1 MNVVSISPRPL
12 AWMQTAALVAAVCVC
27 ASGLFASSP
36 AIAQSRLSLAER
48 VAKLEVGAGA
58 NNSQATQLEL
68 LQRLNDLQTE
78 VQQLRAASEQQSFE
92 LEQLKKRARDQY
104 LDLDSR
110 LQSMAGH
117 APSTGQAPPSSMGDT
132 PISEPVS
139 DSGAFSAAN
148 SAPSSGSS
156 SGNAGAIPANTVP
169 KPAAGNERADY
180 DLAFDALKRGQ
191 YAEASKKFEGFLSIY
206 PRGEFADNATYWLGE
221 SYYVTQKYPLALKTF
236 QGLLASFPQS
246 KKAPDALLKVGYCY
260 YQIGDTGKAAT
271 TLKSV
276 MERYPDQPVAKLA
289 EGRLRALQLK

>member
-1 MNVVSISPRPL
+1 MNVVSNSPRPL

-27 ASGLFASSP
+27 ASGLFAANS
-36 AIAQSRLSLAER
+36 ALAQSRLSLAER
-48 VAKLEVGAGA
+48 VAKLEASAGA

-110 LQSMAGH
+110 LQSMAGR
-117 APSTGQAPPSSMGDT
+117 APSTGQTPPSSMGDS
-132 PISEPVS
+132 PVSEPMT
-139 DSGAFSAAN
+139 DSGAFSTAN
-148 SAPSSGSS
+148 SASGSRP
-156 SGNAGAIPANTVP
+156 IPASTLP
-169 KPAAGNERADY
+169 KPAVGNERADY

-191 YAEASKKFEGFLSIY
+191 YAEASKKFEGFLSVY
-206 PRGEFADNATYWLGE
+206 PHGEFADNATYWLGE

-236 QGLLASFPQS
+236 QGLLAGFPQS

-260 YQIGDTGKAAT
+260 YQIGDTAKAAT

>member
-1 MNVVSISPRPL
+1 MNVVSISSRPL
-12 AWMQTAALVAAVCVC
+12 AWKQTAALVAAVCVY
-27 ASGLFASSP
+27 ASGFLIAQP
-36 AIAQSRLSLAER
+36 AFAQSRLSLAER
-48 VAKLEVGAGA
+48 VTKLEVQAGA
-58 NNSQATQLEL
+58 SNAQTTQLEL
-68 LQRLNDLQTE
+68 LQRLNDLQVE

-110 LQSMAGH
+110 LQSMSGH
-117 APSTGQAPPSSMGDT
+117 APSTGLVPPSSMGDA
-132 PISEPVS
+132 PVSEPVT
-139 DSGAFSAAN
+139 DSGAFTPAN
-148 SAPSSGSS
+148 NELPTVAPSTPPPI
-156 SGNAGAIPANTVP
+156 AAAPAV
-169 KPAAGNERADY
+169 NERADY

-191 YAEASKKFEGFLSIY
+191 YAEASKKFDGFLKVY
-206 PRGEFADNATYWLGE
+206 PQGEFADNATYWLGE
-221 SYYVTQKYPLALKTF
+221 SYYVTQKYPVALKTF

-260 YQIGDTGKAAT
+260 YQLGDTAKATT

>member
-12 AWMQTAALVAAVCVC
+12 AWKQTAALVAAVCIC
-27 ASGLFASSP
+27 ASGFLNPQP
-36 AIAQSRLSLAER
+36 AQAQSRLSLAER
-48 VAKLEVGAGA
+48 VSKLEAQAGA
-58 NNSQATQLEL
+58 SNAQSTQLEL

-110 LQSMAGH
+110 LQSLSGQT
-117 APSTGQAPPSSMGDT
+117 PSTGLVPPSSMGDT
-132 PISEPVS
+132 PVSEPVT
-139 DSGAFSAAN
+139 DSGAFTASNSELPASVPTTPVAA
-148 SAPSSGSS
+148 
-156 SGNAGAIPANTVP
+156 V
-169 KPAAGNERADY
+169 PAANERADY

-191 YAEASKKFEGFLSIY
+191 YAEASKKFDGFLKVY
-206 PRGEFADNATYWLGE
+206 PQGEFADNATYWLGE
-221 SYYVTQKYPLALKTF
+221 SYYVTQKYPIALKTF

-260 YQIGDTGKAAT
+260 YQLGDTAKATT

>member
-12 AWMQTAALVAAVCVC
+12 AWKQTAALMAAVCIC
-27 ASGLFASSP
+27 ASGFFTTQP
-36 AIAQSRLSLAER
+36 AFAQSRLSLAER
-48 VAKLEVGAGA
+48 VTKLEVQAGA
-58 NNSQATQLEL
+58 SNAQATQLEL

-110 LQSMAGH
+110 LQSLAGQS
-117 APSTGQAPPSSMGDT
+117 PSTGLVPPSSMGDT
-132 PISEPVS
+132 PVSEPVT
-139 DSGAFSAAN
+139 DSGAFTPSNSELPASVPTPIAA
-148 SAPSSGSS
+148 
-156 SGNAGAIPANTVP
+156 V
-169 KPAAGNERADY
+169 PAANERADY

-191 YAEASKKFEGFLSIY
+191 YAEASKKFDGFLKVY
-206 PRGEFADNATYWLGE
+206 PQGEFADNATYWLGE
-221 SYYVTQKYPLALKTF
+221 SYYVTQKYPIALKTF

-260 YQIGDTGKAAT
+260 YQLGDTAKATT

>member
-1 MNVVSISPRPL
+1 MNVVSISSRPL
-12 AWMQTAALVAAVCVC
+12 VWKQTAALVAAVCVC
-27 ASGLFASSP
+27 ASGFLNPQTAF
-36 AIAQSRLSLAER
+36 AQSRLSLAER
-48 VAKLEVGAGA
+48 VSKLEVQAGA
-58 NNSQATQLEL
+58 SNAQATQLEL

-110 LQSMAGH
+110 LQSLSGQV
-117 APSTGQAPPSSMGDT
+117 PSTGQAPPSSMSDA
-132 PISEPVS
+132 PISEPVT
-139 DSGAFSAAN
+139 DSGAFTPAN
-148 SAPSSGSS
+148 SALPPNAPS
-156 SGNAGAIPANTVP
+156 IPAPVAV
-169 KPAAGNERADY
+169 AAAANERADY

-191 YAEASKKFEGFLSIY
+191 YAEASKKFAGFLKVY
-206 PRGEFADNATYWLGE
+206 PQGEFADNATYWLGE
-221 SYYVTQKYPLALKTF
+221 SYYVTQKYPIALKTF

-260 YQIGDTGKAAT
+260 YQLGDTAKATT

-276 MERYPDQPVAKLA
+276 MERYPDQPVSKLA